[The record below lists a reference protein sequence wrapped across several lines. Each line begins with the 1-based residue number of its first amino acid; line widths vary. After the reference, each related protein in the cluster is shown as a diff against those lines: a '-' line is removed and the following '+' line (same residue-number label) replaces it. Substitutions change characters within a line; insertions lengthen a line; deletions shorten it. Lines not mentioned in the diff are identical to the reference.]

1 MVVGADILMFFK
13 DRVPV
18 YLQAE
23 HAECSL
29 ACIGMVAAYWGKE
42 YDLPTLRQRFPVS
55 MRGANLKDMVQVA
68 QSLGLIARPLKAELL
83 ALKRVILPVIL
94 HWGFDHFVV
103 LTKVSRDHVVIHDP
117 AVGKRRISL
126 AELSDGFTGILLDM
140 QPTIEFRREKSR
152 KTISF
157 FSIFGQTAGLFLP
170 LMQILLFSLFV
181 QVAILVIPFYSQVAI
196 DQAVP
201 SGDLPLLKMLAIGFG
216 IFFILNPVAAWLR
229 QRLIIFITAQFS
241 VQLMR
246 NQVKYL
252 MSLPVSYFEKR
263 SVGDLLTRLD
273 ASERLR
279 DLITH
284 GFILSVI
291 DIIMLMISI
300 IMMFY
305 YSYVMG
311 LVVLC
316 ACLLVVF
323 FRILFVPIISLRV
336 NETLQQQ
343 GRQQGE
349 LIESLK
355 GAMSVKFARKETE
368 RESVWSSVYT
378 AYINCDAKLQ
388 ATQANYGFIKD
399 LIISLSGVIS
409 IYIGINLVMTP
420 GIGFT
425 VGAFVAF
432 ESYRS
437 IFNDKLSSFL
447 DQLVEFSLAR
457 VHLERLTDILYA
469 EPEQEPSQY
478 RFVVP
483 KFEKIDLIDLGYS
496 FDSERGCVFSGFN
509 AVLNKGD
516 RIMIFGPSGTGKT
529 TLLKVIAGVY
539 APSSGV
545 VRCNGAEIDA
555 KNQRYLRSMVSAV
568 LQSDR
573 LFSGSILENITFFDQ
588 KPDVAFAIE
597 CAKLACIHGDI
608 SSFSMS
614 YETLVGEVS
623 STLSQGQQQRVLIAR
638 ALYQRAEILILDE
651 GTAHLDERFE
661 IQLLE
666 NIRNLGVTV
675 VMAVHKEELGRF
687 CNKIWRFGCDG
698 IIESEK

>member
-1 MVVGADILMFFK
+1 MFFK
-13 DRVPV
+13 GKVPV

-55 MRGANLKDMVQVA
+55 MRGANLRDMVQVA

-83 ALKRVILPVIL
+83 GLRKLMLPVIL

-103 LTKVSRDHVVIHDP
+103 LTEISRNHVLIHDP

-126 AELSDGFTGILLDM
+126 AELSDGFTGVLLDI
-140 QPTIEFRREKSR
+140 QPAIEFRKDKLR
-152 KTISF
+152 KKVGF

-170 LMQILLFSLFV
+170 LVQLIIFSFFV
-181 QVAILVIPFYSQVAI
+181 QLSILIIPFFSQVSI

-201 SGDLPLLKMLAIGFG
+201 SGDLPLVKILAIGFG

-246 NQVKYL
+246 NLVKYL
-252 MSLPVSYFEKR
+252 LSLPVSYFEKR

-284 GFILSVI
+284 GFILSLI
-291 DIIMLMISI
+291 DIIMIVISI
-300 IMMFY
+300 VMMFY
-305 YSYVMG
+305 YSYVIG
-311 LVVLC
+311 LVVLLS
-316 ACLLVVF
+316 CLLVVS
-323 FRILFVPIISLRV
+323 FRIIFIPIISLRV

-349 LIESLK
+349 LIESLR

-378 AYINCDAKLQ
+378 AYINSDAKLQ
-388 ATQANYGFIKD
+388 ATQANYNFVKD
-399 LIISLSGVIS
+399 LIISLSGIVS
-409 IYIGINLVMTP
+409 IYIGITLIMNP
-420 GIGFT
+420 DSGFT
-425 VGAFVAF
+425 IGAFVAF

-469 EPEQEPSQY
+469 EPEPEPSQY

-483 KFEKIDLIDLGYS
+483 RFEKIDLVDLGYS
-496 FDSERGCVFSGFN
+496 FDSERGRVFSEFS

-539 APSSGV
+539 TPSSGV
-545 VRCNGAEIDA
+545 IRCNGVEIDA
-555 KNQRYLRSMVSAV
+555 QNQRYLRSMVSAV

-588 KPDVAFAIE
+588 KPDVAFAME
-597 CAKLACIHGDI
+597 CAKLACIHDDI

-614 YETLVGEVS
+614 YETLIGEVG

-638 ALYQRAEILILDE
+638 ALYQRTEILILDE
-651 GTAHLDERFE
+651 GTAHLDERVE
-661 IQLLE
+661 TQLLE
-666 NIRNLGVTV
+666 NVRDLGLTV
-675 VMAVHKEELGRF
+675 VMAAHKEELGRF
-687 CNKIWRFGCDG
+687 CNKIWRFECDG
-698 IIESEK
+698 IIESERRH